1 MRLNRAVSLFM
12 AMILMAGTLSLAL
25 VSPSQASSGH
35 AATAVKARTKVSIN
49 FAANGAK
56 SFQLY
61 GKVTPKANKKTAT
74 LQRAS
79 KANGHYGKFRTT
91 KTNKQGK
98 YSFGGLKKEGFY
110 KVKIGNATSK
120 VIHVCKGGCG

>member
-1 MRLNRAVSLFM
+1 M

-56 SFQLY
+56 SFQLS

-98 YSFGGLKKEGFY
+98 YIFSGLKKEGFY

>member
-1 MRLNRAVSLFM
+1 MRLNRAVSLLM
-12 AMILMAGTLSLAL
+12 ATILMAGTLSLAL
-25 VSPSQASSGH
+25 VAPSQASRGH
-35 AATAVKARTKVSIN
+35 SVVAQKAKPKVSII
-49 FAANGAK
+49 FTGGQK
-56 SFQLY
+56 SFKLE

-98 YSFGGLKKEGFY
+98 YSFSGLKKEGFY